1 MKALAYVALLLLAAP
16 ALAATANPNAPAVV
30 TLPPNDHPSVSLALQ
45 FRAGAV
51 DDPPGKAGLTHLT
64 AVLMA
69 AGGTES
75 LSAKEL
81 LETLFPMAA
90 TLRPRVDKELTTFAT
105 TVHRDHVNKM
115 IGILNDIV
123 TKPRWHAAEFARL
136 RDAAVDGGEK
146 R

>member
-1 MKALAYVALLLLAAP
+1 MKPLAYVALCLIAAP
-16 ALAATANPNAPAVV
+16 ALAGSTNPGAPAVV

-69 AGGTES
+69 EGGTEA

-90 TLRPRVDKELTTFAT
+90 SVRPRVDKELTTFST
-105 TVHRDHVNKM
+105 TVHRDHVARM

-123 TKPRWHAAEFARL
+123 TKPRFDPAEFA
-136 RDAAVDGGEK
+136 
-146 R
+146 